1 MRIKQTGGNQFK
13 SNNSKKELKI
23 FKEIMTQFVLE
34 EDPLLAMLK
43 WMMEQLMQIESEMKV
58 GAKRGNIIV
67 IGKAISVDI
76 VQGGLIQDLALYIFV
91 SLRSH
96 HCKQKMVPKIR
107 KGGYI
112 PFFITERKRSEQAL
126 IAMVK
131 EAYVNGVSTRKIERL
146 AKELGIENISASQ
159 VSQINKGLDEQVK
172 EFRNRPLQKEYPFV
186 WVDALYEKVRDYE
199 GKVVST
205 AIMIAYGV
213 NLEGKREILAIEPFI
228 NESVESWKNFFNK
241 LQARGLQKIALLIS
255 DAHLGI
261 QKAFKETFL
270 SASWQR
276 CKVHFM
282 RNILA
287 YVPHRAKEKFAA
299 KLKTVWLQENK
310 KDAQVIAQMII
321 EEFGKKFPEAIETL
335 QNGLEDSLQ
344 FYHFPQ
350 IDKRRI
356 SSTNVLERI
365 NKEIRRRSKVVSIF
379 PSRESY
385 LRLIATYLMEYTEDW
400 EIERSYIQPDKL
412 QQVMEIYEVQLQKAA

>member
-1 MRIKQTGGNQFK
+1 MR
-13 SNNSKKELKI
+13 NNSKKIDETKI
-23 FKEIMTQFVLE
+23 FKEIMTQFVVD
-34 EDPLLAMLK
+34 EDPLLSMMK
-43 WMMEQLMQIESEMKV
+43 WMMEQLMKIESEMKV
-58 GAKRGNIIV
+58 GAKKGEHNSERKSYFSGYRPRRFDTRLGTV
-67 IGKAISVDI
+67 Y
-76 VQGGLIQDLALYIFV
+76 L
-91 SLRSH
+91 
-96 HCKQKMVPKIR
+96 MVPKIR

-126 IAMVK
+126 IAMVQ

-186 WVDALYEKVRDYE
+186 WVDALYEKVRNYE
-199 GKVVST
+199 GRVVST

-213 NLEGKREILAIEPFI
+213 TLEGKREVLAIEPFI
-228 NESVESWKNFFNK
+228 NESYETWRNFFERLK
-241 LQARGLQKIALLIS
+241 ERGLQKIALLIS
-255 DAHLGI
+255 DVHLGI
-261 QKAFKETFL
+261 QKAFKESFIG
-270 SASWQR
+270 ASWQR

-287 YVPHRAKEKFAA
+287 HVPPKAKEKFAA
-299 KLKTVWLQENK
+299 KLKQIWLQNSK
-310 KDAQVIAQMII
+310 KEAYLIAQAII
-321 EEFGKKFPEAIETL
+321 DEYGKKFPEAIEVL
-335 QNGLEDSLQ
+335 QEGLEDSLQ

-365 NKEIRRRSKVVSIF
+365 NKEIRRRSKVVSVF

-385 LRLIATYLMEYTEDW
+385 IRLITTYLMEYTEDW
-400 EIERSYIQPDKL
+400 EIERSYIHPQKL
-412 QQVMEIYEVQLQKAA
+412 QEVMEIYEAQLKAA